1 MKTTTL
7 LHLFT
12 ENYNMSNTTLALI
25 LLVTLILTIV
35 VPAVSGISSLK
46 QAKAETPGQNGK
58 DESPYIGDKDLLQA
72 DATIIVG
79 ILILLT
85 ISSIKNQALLSLYSF
100 IGLVPFVLSELLLLI
115 AGMFN
120 FTVGSYVAGW
130 FMIVSRL
137 AAIAG
142 LVILTVLLTLLIKYN
157 VQVRWRETREGRGS
171 LSSND
176 GIVSP

>member
-1 MKTTTL
+1 
-7 LHLFT
+7 
-12 ENYNMSNTTLALI
+12 
-25 LLVTLILTIV
+25 VDV
-35 VPAVSGISSLK
+35 
-46 QAKAETPGQNGK
+46 
-58 DESPYIGDKDLLQA
+58 
-72 DATIIVG
+72 
-79 ILILLT
+79 ILIT
-85 ISSIKNQALLSLYSF
+85 VITKHKKNQALLSLYSF

-171 LSSND
+171 LSSDD